1 MKHSMMK
8 ISWMFITILLLAGV
22 ARARQLQENPMADT
36 SAVANLSEI
45 IEIALKENPGIR
57 SAEKRYRALLA
68 VPAQVSSLPDPVLG
82 YTRWVKNVET
92 RVGPQENVFVLSQRI
107 PFPGKLGLKGKI
119 ALQDAEAARQDYEAA
134 RRDVLFKVKSTY
146 ADLYNI
152 DQSLRILRTYK
163 RILRDFAD
171 VAATKYATGSGIQ
184 AQVLK
189 AQVEI
194 STIEVKEL
202 AFEKRRTGVVARLNA
217 LMNRSADAPIGTAV
231 DIDLPPVTLA
241 EQQLLAIARERRQE
255 LKATKYMIE
264 KASFAKKLARKNY
277 LPDFNFQTTYISIP
291 KVNGM
296 FQDSGKDAFSVMLG
310 INLPIWLGPRRAAVE
325 QATEMQIARQY
336 QYDNLWKTVEAEIA
350 DILFQ
355 LKTLRETLD
364 LYEQGLLVQAETSLE
379 SALSAYKT
387 GKLDFLNLLDAERML
402 LQLRL
407 AYAREQANY
416 FKQYAALEK
425 AVGQPFNSQE

>member
-1 MKHSMMK
+1 MKHSMMRVT
-8 ISWMFITILLLAGV
+8 WMFITVLLLTGA
-22 ARARQLQENPMADT
+22 ASARQLQENGAADT
-36 SAVANLSEI
+36 SMVADLSAMI
-45 IEIALKENPGIR
+45 DIALKENPGIR
-57 SAEKRYRALLA
+57 AAEKRYRSLLA
-68 VPAQVSSLPDPVLG
+68 VPPQVSTLPDPVLG
-82 YTRWVKNVET
+82 YTRWVQNVET

-107 PFPGKLGLKGKI
+107 PFPGKLGLRGKI
-119 ALQDAEAARQDYEAA
+119 ALQDAEAARQEYEAA

-171 VAATKYATGSGIQ
+171 VAATKYATGAGIQ

-189 AQVEI
+189 AHVEI

-202 AFEKRRTGVVARLNA
+202 EFEKRRTGVVARLNA
-217 LMNRSADAPIGTAV
+217 LMNRAADTPVGTAV
-231 DIDLPPVTLA
+231 EIDLPPVPMD
-241 EQQLLAIARERRQE
+241 ERQLLSLARERRQE
-255 LKATKYMIE
+255 LKATQYMIE
-264 KASFAKKLARKNY
+264 KAVFAKQLARKNY

-291 KVNGM
+291 KVNDA
-296 FQDSGKDAFSVMLG
+296 FRDSGKDAFSVMLG

-336 QYDNLWKTVEAEIA
+336 QYDNLWKTVEAEIS

-364 LYEQGLLVQAETSLE
+364 LYEQGLLVQAESSLE

-407 AYAREQANY
+407 AYTREQSNY

>member
-291 KVNGM
+291 KVNRHV
-296 FQDSGKDAFSVMLG
+296 SGFRQGRLFGDAGHQPADLARPAAGGRGAGHRDANRPAVSIRQSLENRGSGDCRYSFSVKNPARNPGPVRTG
-310 INLPIWLGPRRAAVE
+310 IAGAGRNEPGV
-325 QATEMQIARQY
+325 
-336 QYDNLWKTVEAEIA
+336 
-350 DILFQ
+350 
-355 LKTLRETLD
+355 
-364 LYEQGLLVQAETSLE
+364 G
-379 SALSAYKT
+379 
-387 GKLDFLNLLDAERML
+387 
-402 LQLRL
+402 
-407 AYAREQANY
+407 
-416 FKQYAALEK
+416 
-425 AVGQPFNSQE
+425 AVGL